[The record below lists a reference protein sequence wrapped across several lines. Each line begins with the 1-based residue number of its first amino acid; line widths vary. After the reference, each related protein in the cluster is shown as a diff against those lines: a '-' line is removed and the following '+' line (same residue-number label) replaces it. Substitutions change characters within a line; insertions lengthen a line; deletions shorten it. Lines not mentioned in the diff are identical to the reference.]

1 MDSASPGSY
10 RRCIACHACQA
21 LPSQRFDDDRAGR
34 RGVGSPENLEQL
46 LDLLDRVVVSE
57 ENLGTWMG
65 AQRLPM
71 RRIREILRLKHE
83 SGLSQRAIAQAC
95 GVGLGTV
102 SEYLRRAAGGG
113 LGWPLPPELDE
124 AALEANRCCS

>member
-1 MDSASPGSY
+1 
-10 RRCIACHACQA
+10 
-21 LPSQRFDDDRAGR
+21 
-34 RGVGSPENLEQL
+34 
-46 LDLLDRVVVSE
+46 
-57 ENLGTWMG
+57 
-65 AQRLPM
+65 M